1 LIEKRLQLQ
10 VSVQRLK
17 NGLDKLEQANIE
29 VASMSIMLTE
39 KQPKLVIASEETEKM
54 VAIITVDKKEAEET
68 QIIVNSEEAEATK

>member
-1 LIEKRLQLQ
+1 MEKRLQLQ